1 MIISKRFGCLF
12 SNSGESSCFTKT
24 KKIRSIVACSPNL
37 IMSYNMTFLTLGKEN
52 PAEPLWGYTFLPQP
66 LNHGLVCF

>member
-1 MIISKRFGCLF
+1 
-12 SNSGESSCFTKT
+12 
-24 KKIRSIVACSPNL
+24 
-37 IMSYNMTFLTLGKEN
+37 MTFLTLGKEN